1 MTLYAILED
10 LPSYKFYK
18 QFDEGDS
25 STYNSFCKEEVTIS
39 SNEELVELCS
49 KILKNL
55 KLIDEKKEDTFY
67 NKYCDDINY
76 WIGEQLKESHGVTD
90 AQLNNSST
98 YISLYRALIN
108 IKQKKK
114 INYTCSIYFNDVTAD
129 EKRRR
134 KNLYDYYENYKNFEH
149 IFIQKEKKCSKEHYE
164 YLDKCVTL
172 YNETKQFCTP
182 GKTYVSKKCPSFFNY
197 SEIYYPKKD
206 LSVIPCEVEVQ
217 SETSVRLVS
226 ETEMSAKE
234 DVEKSSL
241 SDVPVSGD
249 KSDTHSTT
257 EPSPS
262 LSNTIMTTS
271 IPVLGSCFFLFIMY
285 KWTPIG
291 SLIRNRLLKGGEK
304 INELSDD
311 VTGELWEDTLDP
323 FAIDSDNK
331 GYQLA
336 YQSL

>member
-39 SNEELVELCS
+39 SNDELVELCS

-55 KLIDEKKEDTFY
+55 KLIDETKEDTFH
-67 NKYCDDINY
+67 NKHCDDINY

-90 AQLNNSST
+90 AQLNNS
-98 YISLYRALIN
+98 N
-108 IKQKKK
+108 
-114 INYTCSIYFNDVTAD
+114 FNDVTAE

-134 KNLYDYYENYKNFEH
+134 KNLYDYYENYEKLEH
-149 IFIQKEKKCSKEHYE
+149 IFIQKGKKCSKEHYE

-172 YNETKQFCTP
+172 YNETKQYCTP

-206 LSVIPCEVEVQ
+206 LSVMPCELKVQ

-234 DVEKSSL
+234 DVEISSL
-241 SDVPVSGD
+241 SDVPVSSD
-249 KSDTHSTT
+249 KSDTHSTST
-257 EPSPS
+257 PS
-262 LSNTIMTTS
+262 LSLSSTLMTTS
-271 IPVLGSCFFLFIMY
+271 IPVLGSCFFLFIIY
-285 KWTPIG
+285 RWTPIG

-304 INELSDD
+304 INELSDN
-311 VTGELWEDTLDP
+311 VTGKLWEDTMDP
-323 FAIDSDNK
+323 FTIDSDNK